1 MMKRFFQ
8 ALLLNCALVP
18 IVVLAQAS
26 SAFTQQP
33 TAKPYRNTQIPC
45 PTPINPDEIEGK
57 TTICGVVT
65 VPENYNKP
73 NGRQIELTY
82 AILRSKSLTPQT
94 DPLIVLHGGPGG
106 SDISALAF
114 FTQAHNHQ
122 RQTRD
127 VILFDQ
133 RGSRYSGDL
142 ACSQTINILAQ
153 VLTIPG
159 SAWAKKFEAFST
171 KFKSDIDPTGQNLA
185 PFALCSNILE
195 LHGNDL
201 NQYNTANN
209 ARDVVS
215 LASALGY
222 EQVNLYGI
230 SYGTYLAMRVMQDHP
245 QRVRSVILDS
255 TIPPNVKK
263 YEVNPRDLE
272 VVTLNLIEDC
282 QKDAACDRAYPNLKA
297 RTIALLKSLD
307 KKPIAIAKQNFKS
320 DKPIPESVTPD
331 AFAALITS
339 LNQDVDNRIRNY
351 VPLII
356 SELEQG
362 ITTTYVGVVSGRIFK
377 TPATKTLP
385 IGEPQ
390 NLIAKADE
398 LRTEARKLLSQKI
411 QLAESQRPSQKWV
424 KQVLDAIETLPE
436 ANRALAK
443 GNFYGVGFLKGQ
455 PRDRATLITAIA
467 EIFPQK
473 MRNPLT
479 QPLRT
484 LPDAEIRHAYE
495 IISGILTSTSP
506 IDNGSNQGAFRSVDC
521 QDLIAGNDPAR
532 SATVFKT
539 MEMPELARSRMTGGK
554 QAYAI
559 CRFWS
564 VKPAPV
570 TGVLKSDIPT
580 LVLQSRYDSQTPTL
594 IGKQAVVG
602 LVNGTYLEFPNGG
615 HGVLLFSQ
623 CARDAAVAFVNN
635 PVRPPKAEC
644 REELKPKFVL
654 PRQ

>member
-1 MMKRFFQ
+1 MKRFLK
-8 ALLLNCALVP
+8 ALLLNYALVP
-18 IVVLAQAS
+18 IVVLAQAAS
-26 SAFTQQP
+26 GQTQQL
-33 TAKPYRNTQIPC
+33 TVKPIRNTQIPC

-65 VPENYNKP
+65 VPENYSKP

-82 AILRSKSLTPQT
+82 ALLRSKSLTPQP

-106 SDISALAF
+106 SDISALSF

-133 RGSRYSGDL
+133 RGSQYSGDL
-142 ACSQTINILAQ
+142 ACSQTLNIIAQ
-153 VLTIPG
+153 VLTVPG
-159 SAWAKKFEAFST
+159 SPWKKKFETFAT
-171 KFKSDIDPTGQNLA
+171 KFKNELDPTGESLA
-185 PFALCSNILE
+185 QFALCSNVLE

-201 NQYNTANN
+201 TQYNTSNN
-209 ARDVVS
+209 AKDVVS

-222 EQVNLYGI
+222 DQVNLYGI
-230 SYGTYLAMRVMQDHP
+230 SYGTYLAMRVMRDHP
-245 QRVRSVILDS
+245 QRVHSVILDS
-255 TIPPNVKK
+255 TIPPNIKK
-263 YEVNPRDLE
+263 YEANPLDLE

-307 KKPIAIAKQNFKS
+307 KKPIPIPKQNFKS

-331 AFAALITS
+331 AFADLITS
-339 LNQDVDNRIRNY
+339 LNTDADNRIRNY

-362 ITTTYVGVVSGRIFK
+362 VTTTYVGVVSGSIFK
-377 TPATKTLP
+377 TPATKLIP

-390 NLIAKADE
+390 NLIAKSDK
-398 LRTEARKLLSQKI
+398 LRAEARKLLTQRI
-411 QLAESQRPSQKWV
+411 QLAESQRPSRKWV

-436 ANRALAK
+436 ADRTIAR

-455 PRDRATLITAIA
+455 PRDRNTLIASIA
-467 EIFPQK
+467 EIFPKQ
-473 MRNPLT
+473 MREPLT

-484 LPDAEIRHAYE
+484 LPDAEIRHTYE
-495 IISGILTSTSP
+495 IISGILTSTSSVDHG
-506 IDNGSNQGAFRSVDC
+506 IAQGSFRSMDC
-521 QDLIAGNDPAR
+521 QDMIAGNDPAR
-532 SATVFKT
+532 SAAVSKA
-539 MEMPELARSRMTGGK
+539 MEMPELGRARVDAGRA
-554 QAYAI
+554 AYAI
-559 CRFWS
+559 CQFWS
-564 VKPAPV
+564 VKPAAFA
-570 TGVLKSDIPT
+570 GVLKSNIPT

-594 IGKQAVVG
+594 IGKEATAG
-602 LVNGTYLEFPNGG
+602 LANGTYLEFPNGG
-615 HGVLLFSQ
+615 HGALLFSQ
-623 CARDAAVAFVNN
+623 CARDAGAAFVNN
-635 PVRPPKAEC
+635 PARPPKAEC
-644 REELKPKFVL
+644 RAELKPKFVL

>member
-18 IVVLAQAS
+18 IAVLAQAS
-26 SAFTQQP
+26 SAFTQPP

-65 VPENYNKP
+65 VPENYSKP

-82 AILRSKSLTPQT
+82 ALLKSKSLSPQD
-94 DPLIVLHGGPGG
+94 DPVIFLHGGPGG
-106 SDISALAF
+106 TDISALGAI
-114 FTQAHNHQ
+114 TPLYNHQ

-142 ACSQTINILAQ
+142 ACSQTLNIIGQ
-153 VLTIPG
+153 ILTVPG
-159 SAWAKKFEAFST
+159 SPWKKKFESYAA
-171 KFKSDIDPTGQNLA
+171 KFKNEFDPTGEDLA
-185 PFALCSNILE
+185 QIALCANILE

-201 NQYNTANN
+201 KQYNTSNN

-222 EQVNLYGI
+222 DQINLYGI

-245 QRVRSVILDS
+245 QRVRSVVLDS

-263 YEVNPRDLE
+263 YEANPLDYQ
-272 VVTLNLIEDC
+272 VVAFNLIEDC
-282 QKDAACDRAYPNLKA
+282 QKDAACNRAYPNLKA

-307 KKPIAIAKQNFKS
+307 KKPIPIPKQSSKS
-320 DKPIPESVTPD
+320 ATPIPESVTPA
-331 AFAALITS
+331 AFVGLFNEI
-339 LNQDVDNRIRNY
+339 NQDGYNRIRNY

-362 ITTTYVGVVSGRIFK
+362 VTTTYVGVISGQIFT
-377 TPATKTLP
+377 TPAKKTLP
-385 IGEPQ
+385 LGDPQ
-390 NLIAKADE
+390 NLLAKSDE
-398 LRTEARKLLSQKI
+398 LRAEARKLLNQKI

-436 ANRALAK
+436 ATRTLAK

-455 PRDRATLITAIA
+455 PRDRNTLIASIA

-473 MRNPLT
+473 MREPLT

-484 LPDAEIRHAYE
+484 LPDVEIRHTYE
-495 IISGILTSTSP
+495 IISNILTSAST
-506 IDNGSNQGAFRSVDC
+506 IDGVTTQGGFRSIDC
-521 QDLIAGNDPAR
+521 QDMIAGSDRAR
-532 SATVFKT
+532 SAAVFKA
-539 MEMPELARSRMTGGK
+539 MEMPELGRSRMEAGRV
-554 QAYAI
+554 AYAI
-559 CRFWS
+559 CQVWP
-564 VKPAPV
+564 VKPAAFP
-570 TGVLKSDIPT
+570 GVLKSDIPT
-580 LVLQSRYDSQTPTL
+580 LVLQSRYDIQTPTL
-594 IGKQAVVG
+594 IGKQATVG
-602 LVNGTYLEFPNGG
+602 LANGTYLEFPNGG
-615 HGVLLFSQ
+615 HGVLMFSK
-623 CARDAAVAFVNN
+623 CAQDAAAAFVNN
-635 PVRPPKAEC
+635 PARPPKAEC
-644 REELKPKFVL
+644 REELKPQFVL